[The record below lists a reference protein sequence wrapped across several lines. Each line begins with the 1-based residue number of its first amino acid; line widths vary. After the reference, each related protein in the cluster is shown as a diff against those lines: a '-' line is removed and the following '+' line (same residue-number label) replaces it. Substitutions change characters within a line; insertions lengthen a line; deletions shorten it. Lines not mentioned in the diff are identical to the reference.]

1 MTRSEL
7 FQLLSSTGLSVSY
20 RQFPKERPQAPPF
33 IIYAEAFSRNLIAD
47 GRNIFKVVH
56 YQIELY
62 TTTKDPVSEAKI
74 EAALNAARIPYQTFE
89 ADIPSENLLQVVY
102 TVAIPGA

>member
-1 MTRSEL
+1 MTQAEL
-7 FQLLSSTGLSVSY
+7 YQLLKTTGLPVGY
-20 RQFPKERPQAPPF
+20 RRFKTEQRPPF
-33 IIYAEAFSRNLIAD
+33 VTYARAFSRDLIGD
-47 GRNIFKVVH
+47 GRNLVKVGH

-62 TTTKDPVSEAKI
+62 TTEKDPISEAKI
-74 EAALNAARIPYQTFE
+74 ESVLKIARIPYQSFE

>member
-1 MTRSEL
+1 MTQAEL
-7 FQLLSSTGLSVSY
+7 YQLLKTTGLPVGY
-20 RQFPKERPQAPPF
+20 RKFAKAKQPPY
-33 IIYAEAFSRNLIAD
+33 IIFAKAFSRDLIAD
-47 GRNIFKVVH
+47 SQNIFKVGH

-62 TTTKDPVSEAKI
+62 TTTKDPESEAKI
-74 EAALNAARIPYQTFE
+74 EAALKSARIPYQTFE